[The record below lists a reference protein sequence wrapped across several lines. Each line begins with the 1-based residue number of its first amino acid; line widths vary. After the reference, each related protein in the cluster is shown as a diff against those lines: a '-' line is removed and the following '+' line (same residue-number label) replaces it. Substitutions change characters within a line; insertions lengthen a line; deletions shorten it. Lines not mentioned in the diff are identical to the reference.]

1 MSPENSPGG
10 NDEPTVRC
18 PVEGCGAERL
28 SRGIYLHVRQSAGRG
43 HGPQGEVPEH
53 LDFDNL
59 EVVGS
64 RHVDVNYPEDR
75 EVEAVARLCP
85 YCQRPYRGKHGVLI
99 HLGQMAGR
107 KNHPKNASEVH
118 EPQDFPVVQ
127 LDEHD
132 NIVAVVEGKLPGSS
146 ETRPDEM
153 TVPVERV
160 YRYIAD
166 LVSEGRS
173 VEAAEARQ
181 RLLDEQ

>member
-1 MSPENSPGG
+1 MTPANSPGG

-18 PVEGCGAERL
+18 PVEECDAERL
-28 SRGIYLHVRQSAGRG
+28 SRGIYLHVRQSAGGG

-53 LDFDNL
+53 LDLDNL

-64 RHVDVNYPEDR
+64 KHVEVNYPEER
-75 EVEAVARLCP
+75 VVEAVARLCP

-107 KNHPKNASEVH
+107 KDHPKNASEVH
-118 EPQDFPVVQ
+118 KPEDFPVVE
-127 LDEHD
+127 LDEND
-132 NIVAVVEGKLPGSS
+132 NIVAVVEGSLSRPS
-146 ETRPDEM
+146 EARTDEM

-173 VEAAEARQ
+173 DEAREARQ
-181 RLLDEQ
+181 RLLDGR